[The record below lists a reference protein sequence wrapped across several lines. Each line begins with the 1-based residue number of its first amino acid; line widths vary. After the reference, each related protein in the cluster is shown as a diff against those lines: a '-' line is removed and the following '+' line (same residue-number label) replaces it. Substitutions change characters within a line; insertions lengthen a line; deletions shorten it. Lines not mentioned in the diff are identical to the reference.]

1 MTVER
6 AIQGSFHPATH
17 SFMEKATSKA
27 QTTHLMSPGR
37 GTRKIN
43 PQALEFALV
52 PSSFLTC
59 LPALA
64 NTETALRT
72 IELPEEQQ

>member
-6 AIQGSFHPATH
+6 AIQGSFHPTTH
-17 SFMEKATSKA
+17 SFMEKATSRV

-37 GTRKIN
+37 GAREIN
-43 PQALEFALV
+43 LTALEFALV

-64 NTETALRT
+64 NTETALRA
-72 IELPEEQQ
+72 IEFPEEQQ